1 MTAKEFLQ
9 KIDTMHDLEEYTVG
23 ETQTLPVETAWQRMV
38 SNNIGFDPEMHYPE
52 GFMLVDLRVDAPK
65 WQTFSADD
73 LRRRD
78 QERHQSLRE
87 NTAENKKSRRA
98 LPLKCPPAVFFV

>member
-1 MTAKEFLQ
+1 MSNSSVTDILR
-9 KIDTMHDLEEYTVG
+9 KIDTMHDLEDYTVG
-23 ETQTLPVETAWQRMV
+23 EAQVPPGETAWQRIV
-38 SNNIGFDPEMHYPE
+38 ASHIGFDLEAHYPQS
-52 GFMLVDLRVDAPK
+52 FMQLDLENEDPK

-87 NTAENKKSRRA
+87 KYGTKIE
-98 LPLKCPPAVFFV
+98 